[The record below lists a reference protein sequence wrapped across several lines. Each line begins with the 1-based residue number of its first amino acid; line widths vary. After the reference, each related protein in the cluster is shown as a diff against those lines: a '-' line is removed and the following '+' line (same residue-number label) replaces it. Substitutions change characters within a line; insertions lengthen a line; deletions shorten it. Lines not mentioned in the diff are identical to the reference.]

1 MKKLAWMVATVAL
14 AVFLAAPA
22 DAQSS
27 KAAWRFEELVSLPAA
42 CAAAGQ
48 EPSCDE
54 PTTDT
59 GFVDILTTHIKTPN
73 AKELAL
79 GVSLQCGLVTDT
91 TVKSKNGDLDSSAAR
106 GRIRVRVEI
115 TQPDGTVVYGQ
126 PDNGADLDTDIPLAN
141 SGNPDGLTYCDR
153 YQKLAAKFAGLN
165 CTAATEAVEGTCGA
179 NGFCTA
185 GEVGA
190 SCTVDDDCNLSVG
203 EVTCLDPEE
212 LQLILKTLN
221 AHHFNFIHANATPG
235 VHKVVVQARAQA
247 GILLGGTRLGA
258 AGAEAFAGAGALSV
272 ETIRLVKD
280 ADGTTDL
287 TDLK

>member
-59 GFVDILTTHIKTPN
+59 GFVNILTTHIKTPN

-115 TQPDGTVVYGQ
+115 TQPDGTIVYGQ
-126 PDNGADLDTDIPLAN
+126 PNNGADLSTDIALVN
-141 SGNPDGLTYCDR
+141 DGGLTYCDR

-165 CTAATEAVEGTCGA
+165 CTAAPAAVDGVCTEGTC
-179 NGFCTA
+179 TV

-221 AHHFNFIHANATPG
+221 AHHFNFIHANAVPG

-247 GILLGGTRLGA
+247 GILLGGTTLGA

-272 ETIRLVKD
+272 ETIRLVKG